1 MKYYRKNTEIFAFE
15 LDGSQDNLITN
26 DMVRLTDDEVY
37 ELENPKPSAA
47 ELKALRIAEL
57 QSLLVGSD
65 YKVLPDYDKPN
76 SDIIEQRRLWR
87 IELRELLE
95 AP

>member
-37 ELENPKPSAA
+37 ELENPKPTAA
-47 ELKALRIAEL
+47 ELKTLRIAEL
-57 QSLLVGSD
+57 QSLLANSD

-76 SDIIEQRRLWR
+76 SDVIEQRRLWR
-87 IELRELLE
+87 IELRELLG
-95 AP
+95 A